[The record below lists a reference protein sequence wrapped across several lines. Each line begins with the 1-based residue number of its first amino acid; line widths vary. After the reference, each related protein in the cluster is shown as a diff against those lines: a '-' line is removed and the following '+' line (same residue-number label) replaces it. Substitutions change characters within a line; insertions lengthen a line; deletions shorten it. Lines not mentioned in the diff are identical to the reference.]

1 MSTKNQ
7 SLDVVRNIVV
17 ELDKEIKST
26 TGTIEFIETTKEYDG
41 DMKVMLLSDWNSHL
55 RTLKNLRDFVI
66 YKA

>member
-26 TGTIEFIETTKEYDG
+26 KGTIEFIETTKEYDV

-66 YKA
+66 YKS

>member
-26 TGTIEFIETTKEYDG
+26 TGTIEFIETTTEYDV